1 MAEVSKLI
9 QEIQS
14 RSPSDM
20 RQKCRLTR
28 IKETMTDEE
37 RESIEKAEEAIRLD
51 DGNGRTK
58 TFSAKWLSE
67 VLNKCGYQI
76 SDSTITRHINGRCG
90 CE

>member
-1 MAEVSKLI
+1 MAEISKLV

-20 RQKCRLTR
+20 KQKCRLTR
-28 IKETMTDEE
+28 IKETMTSEE

-51 DGNGRTK
+51 NGNGRTK
-58 TFSAKWLSE
+58 TFSAKWLAE
-67 VLNKCGYQI
+67 VLKKCGYQI
-76 SDSTITRHINGRCG
+76 SDSTIMRHINGRCG

>member
-1 MAEVSKLI
+1 MAEVSKLV

-14 RSPSDM
+14 RRPSDM
-20 RQKCRLTR
+20 KQRCRLTR

-51 DGNGRTK
+51 NGNGRTK

-67 VLNKCGYQI
+67 VLSKCGYQI
-76 SDSTITRHINGRCG
+76 SDSTIMRHINGRCG

>member
-1 MAEVSKLI
+1 MAEPSKLL
-9 QEIQS
+9 QELER

-20 RQKCRLTR
+20 KQKCRLTR
-28 IKETMTDEE
+28 IKEMMTPDE
-37 RESIEKAEEAIRLD
+37 REGIEKAEEAIRLD
-51 DGNGRTK
+51 NGSGRTK

-67 VLNKCGYQI
+67 VLRKCGYQI